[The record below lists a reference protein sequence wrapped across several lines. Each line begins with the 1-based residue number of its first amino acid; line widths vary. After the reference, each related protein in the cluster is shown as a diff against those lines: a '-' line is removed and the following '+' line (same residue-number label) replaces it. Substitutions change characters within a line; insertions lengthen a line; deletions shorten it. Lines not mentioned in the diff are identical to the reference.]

1 MNTTVLARLL
11 SRTDPQTVLYT
22 VNDGH
27 VARVY
32 RLHGGVIYMDYAND
46 SGSGCMQPLSTDRAT
61 WARTAEVC
69 AWTAPALSL
78 IHI

>member
-32 RLHGGVIYMDYAND
+32 RLHGGVIYMDYAK
-46 SGSGCMQPLSTDRAT
+46 
-61 WARTAEVC
+61 TAAAAVC
-69 AWTAPALSL
+69 SL
-78 IHI
+78 